1 VKDAVT
7 RLLQPRGTGGQLFDS
22 PRNRRYWKANLLMLR
37 SEGSDSKW
45 KLRAG
50 RGSLPI
56 LCFLILVALI
66 APAAAQDFTLTTSP
80 LSPDAVAPG
89 GVSSTNVSLVA
100 GSGFAGPVTLACTVT
115 PTVQITSTSFPVC
128 SVSPGSLSGSGGAS
142 ATITTSGTTPQI
154 GYTIVVTG
162 TDGSGSVSSQA
173 QTLTVLAV
181 TPQFTITVQSA
192 LAPSSVVAGK
202 GAAGTVSV
210 NPLAGYT
217 TGTSGYITLFCSSIT
232 PLVTIAPICTFTYP
246 TGQPGVQVTGNTPV
260 TSIITV
266 TTYGP
271 ITTGVAVQPRNFYA
285 LWLPVPMF
293 GIVCLGA
300 AIGGKR
306 SRKAWGLLGLFIL
319 SGALLLLPACANT
332 TNTPSTS
339 TPNGTTPANTYTFT
353 ILGVDTNGVVSSNTG
368 STSSGPTVSLT
379 VTAPK

>member
-1 VKDAVT
+1 
-7 RLLQPRGTGGQLFDS
+7 
-22 PRNRRYWKANLLMLR
+22 MLR

-50 RGSLPI
+50 RGSLPFW
-56 LCFLILVALI
+56 CFLILIALI
-66 APAAAQDFTLTTSP
+66 APAAAQDFTLTSSP

-128 SVSPGSLSGSGGAS
+128 SVSPGSLAGSGGAS

-217 TGTSGYITLFCSSIT
+217 TGPNGYITLFCSSIT
-232 PLVTIAPICTFTYP
+232 PLVTIAPICSFAYP
-246 TGQPGVQVTGNTPV
+246 SGQPGLPVTGNTPV
-260 TSIITV
+260 TSTVTV

-271 ITTGVAVQPRNFYA
+271 ITTGVAVQPRNFYG

-293 GIVCLGA
+293 GIVCLGV
-300 AIGGKR
+300 AISGKR
-306 SRKAWGLLGLFIL
+306 SRRAWGLLGLFIL